1 MSGLLN
7 LLLSAETASSVKET
21 STSPSLWVTLII
33 PLIFL
38 ILWSFIKYVVAIA
51 RKHIEWVQLWAEL
64 PVDCLL
70 IWATLIMSRYFIP
83 NQQVA
88 VIYIAFAFILLSLVI
103 AVAVCIYRQYIID
116 KAGDVA
122 KPKWDEVALHL
133 IGLWAGVIMW
143 LIIIL
148 ILPKCSF
155 LQTL

>member
-1 MSGLLN
+1 MQGLIS
-7 LLLSAETASSVKET
+7 LLLAAQTASNSQEA

-38 ILWSFIKYVVAIA
+38 VLWSFIKYVVAIA
-51 RKHIEWVQLWAEL
+51 RKQIEWIQLWAEL

-70 IWATLIMSRYFIP
+70 IWATLIMSRYFVP
-83 NQQVA
+83 NQRTS

-116 KAGDVA
+116 KAGNVA
-122 KPKWDEVALHL
+122 QPKWNEVTKHL
-133 IGLWAGVIMW
+133 IWLWSGVVVW

-148 ILPKCSF
+148 ILPKWNF